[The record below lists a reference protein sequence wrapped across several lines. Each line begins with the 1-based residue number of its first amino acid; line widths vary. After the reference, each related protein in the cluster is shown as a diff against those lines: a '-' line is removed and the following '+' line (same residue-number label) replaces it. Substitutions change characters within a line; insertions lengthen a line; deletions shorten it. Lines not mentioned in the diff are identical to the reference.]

1 MSRAPVTLIATPSQT
16 MGPFFHFGL
25 AHNVMLGCLAREDT
39 KGERIRLRVTVLD
52 GDGLPVP
59 DALIE
64 VWQADADGIY
74 VRPDDP
80 AHALNPPAFC
90 GFGRLASD
98 RDGVCVFETIRPGHV
113 VDAEQRF
120 QASHINVC
128 LFARGLLRQLYT
140 RVYFEGDP
148 DLDRDVI
155 LAAVPADRRA
165 SVIARHG
172 TGEEWSFDIRLQ
184 GDRET
189 VFFNL

>member
-1 MSRAPVTLIATPSQT
+1 MSPAPVKLTATPSQT
-16 MGPFFHFGL
+16 VGPFFHFGL
-25 AHNVMLGCLAREDT
+25 AHNIRLGCLASPDT
-39 KGERIRLRVTVLD
+39 KGERVRLRIAVID

-59 DALIE
+59 DALLE

-80 AHALNPPAFC
+80 AHALTPPAFC

-98 RDGVCVFETIRPGHV
+98 ADGVCLFETIRPGRI
-113 VDAEQRF
+113 VDASDRF

-128 LFARGLLRQLYT
+128 VFARGLLRQLYT

-148 DLDRDVI
+148 DLDRDVV
-155 LAAVPADRRA
+155 LAQVPSERRA
-165 SVIARHG
+165 SLTARHRG
-172 TGEEWSFDIRLQ
+172 GEDWSFDIRLQ

-189 VFFNL
+189 VFFNV